1 MLDYD
6 EEVDEVEFELRCE
19 NSDNGTEPNC
29 PECGTAMIVSGHCAT
44 CPECG
49 WSLCSM

>member
-1 MLDYD
+1 M
-6 EEVDEVEFELRCE
+6 EEEKA
-19 NSDNGTEPNC
+19 TC
-29 PECGTAMIVSGHCAT
+29 PECGGKHLTIVGRCAT